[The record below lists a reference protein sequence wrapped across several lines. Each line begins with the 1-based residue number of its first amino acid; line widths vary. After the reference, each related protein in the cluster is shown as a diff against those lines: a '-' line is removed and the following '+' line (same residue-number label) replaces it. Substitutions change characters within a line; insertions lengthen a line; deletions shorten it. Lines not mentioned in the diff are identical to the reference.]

1 MVKYFSFHKN
11 TVCSIATLCFLFFI
25 FFPNNALI
33 GVQGKAVDNTNI
45 NNDKMYNLLKVT
57 NQRVLKN
64 EKAIVGNKSI
74 PVEPTTTTSAPSKD
88 DCQNGR
94 EQGHSKSG
102 GQHSSTIYTFIAVG
116 CVTFASTISNLGM
129 NLQKLAL
136 RRGLST
142 GDKDLSKENS
152 SSISNGDNTQDNGKG
167 STSNRVIWA
176 VGLFCI
182 VMGSVGDF
190 GALAFG
196 AQSLIAPLSSLA
208 LVANIVIATWM
219 HGEEFSKRDGMCTLV
234 IISGCVVSVIF
245 AEHKDCIYKTYQLF
259 ELFFE
264 IPAICYFL
272 FIIIALTVG
281 MLFVKWIERVL
292 ESYGSESALYKKW
305 YKVHRFSYASIAGTA
320 GAQSVLLAKC
330 FIEAVTE
337 WVGGGHFFL
346 GYWQMYLIIILL
358 GLSVAMQIY
367 WLNMGLARF
376 DALYNVPVFQC
387 FWMLFSTIGGGVF
400 FMEFW
405 SFSLLQGIMF
415 PVGVGL
421 CVFGVYLL
429 SQRKPSTGGTGG
441 VLDDK
446 ETVGARINRT
456 HSQDHERLSN
466 ENGLGSPLLS
476 NNNNSLTL
484 GGNTT
489 TSSDEGFEEI
499 EIEIQDGHIGLGL
512 YPDVVKIR
520 HPKYSRVQCM
530 VKVWR
535 VKDFP
540 PQDSGMARNS
550 EGLGRIGQAEKQ
562 GIRIGMILV
571 GIQNESLLLQ
581 KNMWGTAIEK
591 LRKMKRPVTLTFR
604 DISDAKKLS
613 PSKSPSTDN
622 LPLMNQQG
630 SSALTSTNNNVRD
643 KIRAHSFA
651 GDVLSAGP
659 SQLRKGK
666 GRTASSLSVT
676 DEDVMVA
683 HQALY
688 HRPMVGSTL
697 NVIHAGQFMQTS
709 YFDSV
714 MNKGDSD
721 TSLPSNHPMAEF
733 AHHISGGFPPILDRV
748 LEAIAPGMEEEEQS
762 ESLLESG
769 RNDNNSGTNTGDF
782 SLIDESNP
790 KEEKF

>member
-1 MVKYFSFHKN
+1 MSAEKRYVQLGTN
-11 TVCSIATLCFLFFI
+11 TCIFII
-25 FFPNNALI
+25 FFLIAMVTVHAKKVNNNNNNNIDLHKILKQTINQRNLVASSTKPTTLI
-33 GVQGKAVDNTNI
+33 GNG
-45 NNDKMYNLLKVT
+45 
-57 NQRVLKN
+57 
-64 EKAIVGNKSI
+64 SI
-74 PVEPTTTTSAPSKD
+74 PFTPSPAPPSNGG
-88 DCQNGR
+88 CQNGR
-94 EQGHSKSG
+94 AQGHSGES
-102 GQHSSTIYTFIAVG
+102 QHSSTIYTFIAVG

-136 RRGLST
+136 RRGLAT
-142 GDKDLSKENS
+142 GDKDLSKQNS
-152 SSISNGDNTQDNGKG
+152 NQNSVSNDMNTKAEAEKN
-167 STSNRVIWA
+167 STSNRIIWA

-245 AEHKDCIYKTYQLF
+245 AEHKDCIYTTLQLF
-259 ELFFE
+259 ELFFK

-337 WVGGGHFFL
+337 WVGGGNFFL
-346 GYWQMYLIIILL
+346 AYWQMYLIILL
-358 GLSVAMQIY
+358 LCLSVAMQIY

-405 SFSLLQGIMF
+405 SFSAVQGLMF

-429 SQRKPSTGGTGG
+429 SQRKQSTEGTGNIMDDDDAAG
-441 VLDDK
+441 V
-446 ETVGARINRT
+446 RINRT
-456 HSQDHERLSN
+456 NSQEHERLDN
-466 ENGLGSPLLS
+466 QAGLGSPLLS
-476 NNNNSLTL
+476 HNNATF
-484 GGNTT
+484 GGSRT
-489 TSSDEGFEEI
+489 TSSDEYFEEI

-540 PQDSGMARNS
+540 PQDNGIARTS
-550 EGLGRIGQAEKQ
+550 ENLGRKGQAEMQ
-562 GIRIGMILV
+562 GIKVGMILV
-571 GIQNESLLLQ
+571 GIQNESLLRQ

-591 LRKMKRPVTLTFR
+591 LKKMKRPVTLTFR
-604 DISDAKKLS
+604 DISNARKLS

-622 LPLMNQQG
+622 LPIMNQQPQ
-630 SSALTSTNNNVRD
+630 SLSNANINVKN
-643 KIRAHSFA
+643 KIRAHSYA
-651 GDVLSAGP
+651 GEVLSAGP
-659 SQLRKGK
+659 SQLRKK
-666 GRTASSLSVT
+666 KSRTNTSLSVT

-714 MNKGDSD
+714 MNKGDDD

-733 AHHISGGFPPILDRV
+733 AHHISGGFPPILDSV
-748 LEAIAPGMEEEEQS
+748 LNAIAPPEEEQQ
-762 ESLLESG
+762 EGLLESG
-769 RNDNNSGTNTGDF
+769 RGGNTNNNDNNGSNGFG
-782 SLIDESNP
+782 LIDENNP
-790 KEEKF
+790 KEERF